1 MKTGSNCLFE
11 GKLNKT
17 GTHLL
22 YRKAEEKRK
31 MSIFTRF
38 MDIVNSN
45 INSLLDKAEDPEKML
60 KLMITEM
67 EDTVIDLKTSTAAR
81 MAEII
86 RLEKKV
92 KEAEE
97 TVGRWQKRAEL
108 AVEKGKEDLAREALG
123 EKKSA
128 AAERDRIRASV
139 DSLKNAV
146 EEGRK
151 EIATLE
157 EKIRGAKSRLESLR
171 MESQRADERK
181 KENVNLNA
189 RFEDLENRINRM
201 NAYNELNKTKEEE
214 SSEAKFSRMERDED
228 IERELERIK
237 KEKGTDL

>member
-1 MKTGSNCLFE
+1 
-11 GKLNKT
+11 
-17 GTHLL
+17 
-22 YRKAEEKRK
+22 

-38 MDIVNSN
+38 KDIVNSN

-81 MAEII
+81 MAEVI
-86 RLEKKV
+86 RLEKKA

-123 EKKSA
+123 EKKTA
-128 AAERDRIRASV
+128 AAERDRIRASI

-146 EEGRK
+146 EEGKK

-157 EKIRGAKSRLESLR
+157 EKIRGAKSRLETLR

-201 NAYNELNKTKEEE
+201 NAYNDLNKTKEEE